1 MRLIPFATATAIAL
15 AAFSPARAAD
25 ESTRRATPAEVLAA
39 SPAADWRAPVPENTL
54 YLELPAGRVVIELA
68 PGFAP
73 VHVDNMRKLARE
85 NWYDGT
91 FIVRVQDNYVTQ
103 WGMPDETP
111 KPMKNA
117 LDKLA
122 PEFTVKGGAKTL
134 PFVRLPDPDAY
145 APEVGISD
153 IFPAARDPKTG
164 EAWMTHCYGIVGVGR
179 GMPLDSGSGAE
190 LYTVIGH
197 SPRPL
202 DRVITLAGRVLK
214 GMELLSALPRGTGT
228 LGFYEKV
235 EQRVPI
241 ASVRLAADVPAA
253 ERERIEVL
261 SGQSDT
267 YVKWRDARRFRQ
279 DDFFIRASGHIDVCN
294 AMPPV
299 RAAKG

>member
-1 MRLIPFATATAIAL
+1 MRLTLLATAALLALSMPTIAQE
-15 AAFSPARAAD
+15 APKRP
-25 ESTRRATPAEVLAA
+25 TPAEVLAA
-39 SPAADWRAPVPENTL
+39 SSASDWRMPIPENTL
-54 YLELPAGRVVIELA
+54 YMDLPGGRVVIELA

-73 VHVDNMRKLARE
+73 VHVENMRKLARE

-111 KPMKNA
+111 KPMKTA

-122 PEFTVKGGAKTL
+122 PEFTVKGGARTL
-134 PFVRLPDPDAY
+134 PFAKLPDPDAY

-164 EAWMTHCYGIVGVGR
+164 EAWMTHCYGVVGVGR

-202 DRVITLAGRVLK
+202 DRVITVVGRVLK
-214 GMELLSALPRGTGT
+214 GMELLTALPRGTGT

-241 ASVRLAADVPAA
+241 STVRLAADVPEA
-253 ERERIEVL
+253 EREKIEIL
-261 SGQSDT
+261 SGQSET
-267 YVKWRDARRFRQ
+267 YTKWRDARRFRQ

-299 RAAKG
+299 RAIKG

>member
-1 MRLIPFATATAIAL
+1 MRLTLPAAALLCLALPAL
-15 AAFSPARAAD
+15 AD
-25 ESTRRATPAEVLAA
+25 EAPKRATPAEVLAA
-39 SPAADWRAPVPENTL
+39 SPASDWRAPVPENTL
-54 YLELPAGRVVIELA
+54 YLDLPAGRVVIELA

-85 NWYDGT
+85 GWYDGS
-91 FIVRVQDNYVTQ
+91 FVVRVQDNYVTQ
-103 WGMPDETP
+103 WGIPDETP
-111 KPMKNA
+111 KPMKTA

-122 PEFTVKGGAKTL
+122 PEFTIKDGAKTL
-134 PFVRLPDPDAY
+134 PFAKLPDPDAY

-153 IFPAARDPKTG
+153 IFPAARDPQTG
-164 EAWMTHCYGIVGVGR
+164 EAWMTHCYGIVGAGR
-179 GMPLDSGSGAE
+179 GLPLDSGSGAE

-202 DRVITLAGRVLK
+202 DRVITLVGRVLK
-214 GMELLSALPRGTGT
+214 GMDLLSALPRGTGT
-228 LGFYEKV
+228 LGFYEKP

-241 ASVRLAADVPAA
+241 AHVRLAADVPEA

-261 SGQSDT
+261 SGQSQT
-267 YVKWRDARRFRQ
+267 YTKWREARRFRQ

-299 RAAKG
+299 RAAK